1 MKFLHLPESEHA
13 SVLVRPLASEDV
25 EHWYAYL
32 SVPFSVEHTSW
43 NLHSVEELM
52 PYVWGAEP
60 LTPSLRLRL
69 AIADRETNRLV
80 GTVGF
85 HTVSPENLSAEVAY
99 DLAPSFRGKGI
110 ATYACNLLVAWAHE
124 HVGLIRVQATVLE
137 SNARSMAVLRRSGFE
152 REGLLRSY
160 RMVRGRPENF
170 YMYSHVALPQPAA

>member
-32 SVPFSVEHTSW
+32 SVPSSVEHTSW

-160 RMVRGRPENF
+160 RMVRGRPGNF

>member
-1 MKFLHLPESEHA
+1 MKFSQLPESEHA
-13 SVLVRPLASEDV
+13 SVLVRPIATEDI

-32 SVPFSVEHTSW
+32 SVPSSVAHTSW
-43 NLHSVEELM
+43 NLHSAEELL

-85 HTVSPENLSAEVAY
+85 HTVSPENLSAEIAY
-99 DLAPSFRGKGI
+99 DLAPFARGKGI
-110 ATYACNLLVAWAHE
+110 ASYACSLLVGWAHA
-124 HVGLIRVQATVLE
+124 HVGLVRVQATVLE
-137 SNARSMAVLRRSGFE
+137 SNDRSMAVLHRCGFE

-160 RMVRGRPENF
+160 RVIRGRTGDF
-170 YMYSHVALPQPAA
+170 YMYSHVALPQPGT

>member
-1 MKFLHLPESEHA
+1 MKFSHLPESENP
-13 SVLVRPLASEDV
+13 SVLVRPIAAEDI
-25 EHWYAYL
+25 ENWYAYL
-32 SVPFSVEHTSW
+32 SVPSNVEHTSW
-43 NLHSVEELM
+43 NLHSAEDLM

-85 HTVSPENLSAEVAY
+85 HTVSPENLSAEIAY
-99 DLAPSFRGKGI
+99 DLAPSVRGKGI
-110 ATYACNLLVAWAHE
+110 ATYACKLLVSWAHE

-137 SNARSMAVLRRSGFE
+137 SNTASMAVLQRSGFE

-160 RMVRGRPENF
+160 RMVRGRTGNF
-170 YMYSHVALPQPAA
+170 CMYSHVELRQPAA